1 MIIKSKTSGNAGF
14 SVDYLYDGERTK
26 DDDLRE
32 KQREERQAEILM
44 SAGVR
49 EPRNT
54 WDFENRKML
63 IADFKRQAS
72 LNDRVEKYMQ
82 HTMIAFDKSDTDK
95 ITDDLMRQVAED
107 YIKKAKLDNT
117 QYIVIKH
124 NDKDHKHIHI
134 LANRVD
140 NDGKTV
146 NNEFIKMRDIER
158 AQILAR
164 KYNLTPSLG
173 KNKQKRNKINE
184 EFYERK
190 DKGKNL
196 DKTNQDRLSPD
207 QKAKYNIFEA
217 LNRHSTGDSMAK
229 DLDELKVRLNSE
241 GISMQLHEKE
251 GKIVGISFAKDDF
264 KFSGVQVDKEYSY
277 SKLKAKLENGYEQE
291 LTEDELAERQLK
303 QAIENTEKRAELKAN
318 LRGIIES
325 SLREAKTEKQFIQ
338 ELDKQGIKV
347 EESKQDARMYVFQ
360 NAESKTEIPK
370 YQIKQQIVI
379 NTTPPPPESS
389 RTAEPAPTQ
398 SQTPEQSTGLGAGE
412 MAGQKAS
419 GNVKK
424 LDGKEE
430 EIEEQKKKKQ
440 KIRMR

>member
-1 MIIKSKTSGNAGF
+1 MIIKSNTSGNAGF
-14 SVDYLYDGERTK
+14 SADYLYDGERTK

-32 KQREERQAEILM
+32 KQRAERQAEILM

-49 EPRNT
+49 EPRNA
-54 WDFENRKML
+54 WDSENRKML
-63 IADFKRQAS
+63 VADFKRQAG

-82 HTMIAFDKSDTDK
+82 HTIIAFDKSDTDK
-95 ITDDLMRQVAED
+95 ITDDLMKQVAED

-124 NDKDHKHIHI
+124 NDKEHKHIHI

-164 KYNLTPSLG
+164 KYGLTASLG
-173 KNKQKRNKINE
+173 RNKQKKNKINE

-207 QKAKYNIFEA
+207 QRARYNIFEA
-217 LNRHSTGDSMAK
+217 LNRHSTGEQMAK
-229 DLDELKVRLNSE
+229 NLDELKVRLESG

-251 GKIVGISFAKDDF
+251 GKTIGISFAKDDY

-277 SKLKAKLENGYEQE
+277 SKLKTKLERRYKAE
-291 LTEDELAERQLK
+291 LTEDELVEQQLK
-303 QAIENTEKRAELKAN
+303 QVIENSTKRAN
-318 LRGIIES
+318 LRGAIES
-325 SLREAKTEKQFIQ
+325 RLKEAKSEKQFIE
-338 ELDKQGIKV
+338 ELGRQGVKV
-347 EESKQDARMYVFQ
+347 EDSKQDARMYVFE
-360 NAESKTEIPK
+360 NSESKIEVPK
-370 YQIKQQIVI
+370 YQIKQQIMI
-379 NTTPPPPESS
+379 NTTPPPPEPN
-389 RTAEPAPTQ
+389 RIPTAEPAP
-398 SQTPEQSTGLGAGE
+398 SQTPEQGAGLGAGE
-412 MAGQKAS
+412 IAGQKAS
-419 GNVKK
+419 SSVKK

-430 EIEEQKKKKQ
+430 EIAEQKKKKRGL
-440 KIRMR
+440 KMR

>member
-49 EPRNT
+49 EPT
-54 WDFENRKML
+54 SAWDFENRKML
-63 IADFKRQAS
+63 IADFKRQAG

-95 ITDDLMRQVAED
+95 ITDDLMKQVAED

-140 NDGKTV
+140 NYGKTV

-184 EFYERK
+184 EFFERK

-196 DKTNQDRLSPD
+196 SLTNQDRLSPD
-207 QKAKYNIFEA
+207 QRAKYNIFEA
-217 LNRHSTGDSMAK
+217 LNRHSTGENMAG

-251 GKIVGISFAKDDF
+251 GKVIGISFAKEDY

-303 QAIENTEKRAELKAN
+303 QAIENTNKRAELKAN
-318 LRGIIES
+318 LRGAIES
-325 SLREAKTEKQFIQ
+325 KLKEAKTEKQFI
-338 ELDKQGIKV
+338 EDLGKQGIKV
-347 EESKQDARMYVFQ
+347 EVSKQDERMYVFE
-360 NAESKTEIPK
+360 NAESKTDIPK
-370 YQIKQQIVI
+370 YQIKQQITI
-379 NTTPPPPESS
+379 NTTPPPPEPS
-389 RTAEPAPTQ
+389 RTAEPAQTP

-430 EIEEQKKKKQ
+430 EKKKKQ
-440 KIRMR
+440 RGPKI